1 MVTNAERRAESVTLE
16 EEEAEEDEKDGDDNE
31 DCRSAPRGGKP
42 GGGRGNLLDGGVP
55 EVDEGKISSMTSGGP
70 ASGGGPSGG
79 RGTLLDDGV
88 VDAPRRCCS

>member
-31 DCRSAPRGGKP
+31 DCRSTPRGGKP
-42 GGGRGNLLDGGVP
+42 GGGRGNLLDGGVT

-88 VDAPRRCCS
+88 VDVAESRK